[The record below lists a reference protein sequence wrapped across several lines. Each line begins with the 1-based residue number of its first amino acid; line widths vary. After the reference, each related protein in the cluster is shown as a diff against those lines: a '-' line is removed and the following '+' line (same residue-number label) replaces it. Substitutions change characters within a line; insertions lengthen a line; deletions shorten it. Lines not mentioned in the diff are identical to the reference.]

1 MPTVL
6 TVKNLLKSGAL
17 VLIGREVEHVLHTAE
32 RALPIALL
40 AHVAL
45 LKLVAVALHVTG
57 PLAAMHLPACR
68 LSRMRIGWPPWASA
82 STVWD
87 PMKPA
92 PPAMSTVFSAP
103 C

>member
-17 VLIGREVEHVLHTAE
+17 VLIGREVEHVLHAAE

-45 LKLVAVALHVTG
+45 LKLVAFALHVTG
-57 PLAAMHLPACR
+57 PLAAMDFLPADCPECGFG
-68 LSRMRIGWPPWASA
+68 SRARRVRRRYGIR
-82 STVWD
+82 
-87 PMKPA
+87 
-92 PPAMSTVFSAP
+92 
-103 C
+103 